1 MFSQGWTPLLL
12 LITLNTLSLI
22 AMETTMHYIARSP
35 IFETEKAFDT
45 DFPVDNIEGAR
56 GTNHTTDARA
66 VIVHPIQDPTYW
78 DLDVHGFCV
87 LKEKTHLDPQDA
99 FSRKREVQKDYWF
112 EIEAILHEV
121 FPRYSRIE
129 SYDCTVC
136 SYDFCSIYF
145 LVDFVLFFLLRRQN
159 P

>member
-1 MFSQGWTPLLL
+1 
-12 LITLNTLSLI
+12 
-22 AMETTMHYIARSP
+22 METTMNYIARSP

-56 GTNHTTDARA
+56 GTNHTTDART

-78 DLDVHGFCV
+78 DLDVHGFCI
-87 LKEKTHLDPQDA
+87 LKEKTNLDPQDA
-99 FSRKREVQKDYWF
+99 FSRKREVQEDYWF
-112 EIEAILHEV
+112 EIEAILHEA

-136 SYDFCSIYF
+136 SFDFCSIYF
-145 LVDFVLFFLLRRQN
+145 LVDFVLCL
-159 P
+159 